1 MKESDKQK
9 EFIRKY
15 KRNKIKVVFIQVFIL
30 IGILLLW
37 EVLAY
42 KEVINSFITSCPSK
56 ILVCLL
62 MIICYII
69 FGLLLVRL

>member
-42 KEVINSFITSCPSK
+42 KEVINSFITSCP
-56 ILVCLL
+56 ILLVCLL